1 MSSRIRE
8 ALADLEHDVAT
19 LRLAPPR
26 AIRARGTWLRRRRLV
41 GVVATAA
48 AVAGGAA
55 LPYLYWGQAGHGRES
70 LRPGASPSA
79 SCVAP
84 SATAPPTPL
93 GATPDPALA
102 RSRTVRV
109 FLALTTTP
117 AQKAAVQARLQ
128 DLKGVATVEF
138 EDRQRA
144 WHRFSEAFCY
154 APELVAATKPEMLPE
169 SFLVTL
175 AQPSDYTTVQDAVGA
190 MPGVEA
196 VVRAP
201 E

>member
-8 ALADLEHDVAT
+8 ALADLEHDVAA

-26 AIRARGTWLRRRRLV
+26 AIRARGTWLRRRRVV
-41 GVVATAA
+41 GAVATAA
-48 AVAGGAA
+48 AVTGAVA
-55 LPYLYWGQAGHGRES
+55 LPYLYAGRTGNGSEP

-84 SATAPPTPL
+84 STTAPPTSFSV
-93 GATPDPALA
+93 TPDPALA

-128 DLKGVATVEF
+128 GLRGVATFEF
-138 EDRQRA
+138 EDRQDA
-144 WHRFSEAFCY
+144 WYRFNEAFCY
-154 APELVAATKPEMLPE
+154 VPELVAATKPEMLPE
-169 SFLVTL
+169 SFVVTL
-175 AQPSDYTTVQDAVGA
+175 RQPSDYDAVKDAVGA

-196 VVRAP
+196 VVRAL